1 MSWRGVRRWK
11 IYCGEYELDT
21 NESDGDNFSN
31 QTTGLLFDVMALKKP
46 QNKSLLLTVLVAV
59 AAYWGAQFSPYIG
72 YVLALLTLILIG
84 FYSHA
89 AWPSSEKTE
98 NPYLFSLFWGL
109 IIVLLLPFLAT
120 TFINEGIDGF
130 IRIFEF

>member
-1 MSWRGVRRWK
+1 M
-11 IYCGEYELDT
+11 
-21 NESDGDNFSN
+21 
-31 QTTGLLFDVMALKKP
+31 
-46 QNKSLLLTVLVAV
+46 TVLVAV
-59 AAYWGAQFSPYIG
+59 AAFWGAHFSPYIG
-72 YVLALLTLILIG
+72 YALALVILLMIG

-109 IIVLLLPFLAT
+109 IIGLLLPFLVKV
-120 TFINEGIDGF
+120 FINEGIDGF